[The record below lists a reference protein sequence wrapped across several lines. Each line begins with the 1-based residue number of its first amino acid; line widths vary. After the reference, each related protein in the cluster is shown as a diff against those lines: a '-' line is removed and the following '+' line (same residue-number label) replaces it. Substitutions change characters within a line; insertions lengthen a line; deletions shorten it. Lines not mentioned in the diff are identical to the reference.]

1 MSRIRLFCA
10 IAMAAVFV
18 TPAAHAQYQPP
29 KPGADHAILK
39 QLEGTWDTTMKMQG
53 MESKGSAT
61 YKMDLGGLWLTSKF
75 EGDMGGEKF
84 SGRGFDTYDADKKK
98 FVGVWFDSMSTKPM
112 VLQGTYDKAKKT
124 MTMVGDAPGMDGKM

>member
-1 MSRIRLFCA
+1 MTRIRLFCA
-10 IAMAAVFV
+10 AALTAVLV
-18 TPAAHAQYQPP
+18 AGAAYAQYQTP
-29 KPGADHAILK
+29 KPGPEHELLK
-39 QLEGTWDTTMKMQG
+39 KMEGTWDTTMKMPG
-53 MESKGSAT
+53 GKSKGTAT